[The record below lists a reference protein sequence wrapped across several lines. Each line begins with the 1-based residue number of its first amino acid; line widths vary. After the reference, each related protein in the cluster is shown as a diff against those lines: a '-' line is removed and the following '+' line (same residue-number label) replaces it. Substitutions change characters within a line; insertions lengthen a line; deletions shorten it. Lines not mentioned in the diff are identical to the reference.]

1 MADGFAWGSIS
12 TKFTLVQQIGFA
24 SFTAKMLSLN

>member
-1 MADGFAWGSIS
+1 MADGFAWGRIS
-12 TKFTLVQQIGFA
+12 TKFMLIQEIGFA